1 MKPITSRNDAFGL
14 EMWACYKGGPPFE
27 IVERD
32 DGYID
37 AANSTGQYF
46 AEFKDWPERQKRG
59 MKFVRGDN
67 ALDVGCGAGR
77 VSLFLQSKGIHVT
90 AIDSSPLA
98 VRISKKRG
106 VKKARVVPFEGIE
119 RIRENGFT
127 TVVMFGNNFGLFAN
141 VRKAKRLLKRLHR
154 MTTERAV
161 LIAETANPY
170 RTTNALHRQY
180 QRRNRQRGRMGG
192 QLRIRI
198 RFQSIAT
205 PWFDFLS
212 VSPNEMKHILTG
224 TGWKVTRFIEGG
236 KRSYVAVIEKV
247 TA

>member
-46 AEFKDWPERQKRG
+46 AQFKDWPERQKRG

-77 VSLFLQSKGIHVT
+77 VSLHLQSKGFRVT

-98 VRISKKRG
+98 VRTSKKRG
-106 VKKARVVPFEGIE
+106 VKNARVLAFENLA
-119 RIRENGFT
+119 RIGENGFD
-127 TVVMFGNNFGLFAN
+127 TVVMFGNNFGLFGN
-141 VRKAKRLLKRLHR
+141 VRKAKRLLKQLHR
-154 MTTERAV
+154 TTTDGAV
-161 LIAETANPY
+161 LIAETINPY
-170 RTTNALHRQY
+170 KTTNPLHRRY
-180 QRRNRQRGRMGG
+180 QRRNRQRGRMAG
-192 QLRIRI
+192 QIRIRI
-198 RFQSIAT
+198 RFQAIAT
-205 PWFDFLS
+205 PWFDYLF
-212 VSPNEMKHILTG
+212 VSPDEMRHILTG
-224 TGWKVTRFIEGG
+224 TGWKATRFIDAE
-236 KRSYVAVIEKV
+236 RPSYVAVIEKV
-247 TA
+247 